1 MEHSGVG
8 PLVPALRLLHDR
20 GHTIHLAARRVKTG
34 HSHEELEA
42 LAADCARITYGPLAP
57 GGGSWSRLAR
67 SLRFGIDYLRY
78 LEPRYRDAT
87 KLRARAEGRAPA
99 AVRRVGGIASRVG
112 APAVVALRRS
122 LQLAERS
129 IPPPRSHLRYLA
141 EFEPDVVLITPLVD
155 LGSRQSDWLRAAKR
169 LGIRTVYPVFSWD
182 NLTNKG
188 LLRDIPDRVLVWNDL
203 QRREAAELHRVPADR
218 IRLTGAPVCDPWFE
232 WRPSRSREEFCREVG
247 LRADRP
253 IVLYVCSSP
262 FVAPGE
268 PEFLRTWVE
277 RLRSHGDVLAE
288 AGILIRPYPDT
299 AGRWRDAAPE
309 DPQVRVWPRS
319 GEAPHDE
326 VSRRNFFDSIFHAA
340 AVVGINTTA
349 QIESAIVGRPVHTV
363 LAEEF
368 RETQQGT
375 LHFHYL
381 KADEF
386 GLLFVGRDFEEHV
399 AQLAESVRGRV
410 DDGRNER
417 FVRRFVRPLGLDRPA
432 AEVLADEV
440 EDVGRRPAP
449 APDRGPV
456 LAPVFRAALAPFAER
471 AGRGADSGARD
482 RQRSPVADLRR
493 TVERLRRKHRTGPLV
508 ALPWLDDELGELLY
522 WIPFLRWAQSS
533 SIGIR
538 ERLAVVC
545 RASSASWYQG
555 IGTSLAVLDA
565 EARPPLADLV
575 ADRLGIDLDRSE
587 VLRPELVG
595 AAREELAAHDP
606 SRRIQHRL
614 VEFAQ
619 LRPSD
624 PSVDLPEPFLALA
637 LDERS
642 AALGEALAA
651 RSETVSLGDHE
662 RAEQAGVLGRARGFV
677 GGFGPEAVLA
687 SLVGTPAV
695 VLRSDAAEPADL
707 RIVSSFLGRPP
718 FGPIHLIDDSGGPA
732 SVADRA
738 LAWLDAQHAALAIAP

>member
-1 MEHSGVG
+1 LHVVLQRLARQPQPVFGAEARRRRVRAAAGDGRGERRAAVRDVPGRSADLRRPRSEGLVRIGCSLHAARLRRRGDGDGHVEEVDGVRARGGAAVRRAGRRPDLRAARPGDGADDATPCRASRADDVAGAARADVQPAPDLGELELRRRGSGRAAGARHRLSRGARRGHGRADRVARGRSLRAGGGSRLRRARAMRILFVMEHSGVG

-349 QIESAIVGRPVHTV
+349 QIESAIVGRP
-363 LAEEF
+363 
-368 RETQQGT
+368 
-375 LHFHYL
+375 
-381 KADEF
+381 
-386 GLLFVGRDFEEHV
+386 
-399 AQLAESVRGRV
+399 
-410 DDGRNER
+410 
-417 FVRRFVRPLGLDRPA
+417 
-432 AEVLADEV
+432 
-440 EDVGRRPAP
+440 
-449 APDRGPV
+449 
-456 LAPVFRAALAPFAER
+456 
-471 AGRGADSGARD
+471 
-482 RQRSPVADLRR
+482 
-493 TVERLRRKHRTGPLV
+493 
-508 ALPWLDDELGELLY
+508 
-522 WIPFLRWAQSS
+522 
-533 SIGIR
+533 
-538 ERLAVVC
+538 
-545 RASSASWYQG
+545 
-555 IGTSLAVLDA
+555 
-565 EARPPLADLV
+565 
-575 ADRLGIDLDRSE
+575 
-587 VLRPELVG
+587 
-595 AAREELAAHDP
+595 
-606 SRRIQHRL
+606 
-614 VEFAQ
+614 
-619 LRPSD
+619 
-624 PSVDLPEPFLALA
+624 
-637 LDERS
+637 
-642 AALGEALAA
+642 
-651 RSETVSLGDHE
+651 
-662 RAEQAGVLGRARGFV
+662 
-677 GGFGPEAVLA
+677 
-687 SLVGTPAV
+687 
-695 VLRSDAAEPADL
+695 
-707 RIVSSFLGRPP
+707 
-718 FGPIHLIDDSGGPA
+718 
-732 SVADRA
+732 
-738 LAWLDAQHAALAIAP
+738 